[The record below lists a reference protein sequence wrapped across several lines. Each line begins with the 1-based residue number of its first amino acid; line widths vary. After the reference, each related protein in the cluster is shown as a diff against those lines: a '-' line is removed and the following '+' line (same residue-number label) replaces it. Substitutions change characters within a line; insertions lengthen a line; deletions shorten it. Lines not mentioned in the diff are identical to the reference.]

1 MRPRQDSAESH
12 LSGEHDYSD
21 PLATV
26 VRSLR
31 PNSSSATGRC
41 IRPTA
46 GDAMAGHQQGR
57 RRAWALPAQREGICT
72 MRMIRWRVRRS
83 GVLLAVAALVAGSGL
98 LATAAFSAAPTDQT
112 SGCAPDTTVQT
123 TNGPVCGIVVG
134 GVREWLGIPYAA
146 HRLVTCGGR
155 LHSHQHRGAAPC
167 KPPPSATHASRDDP
181 TCSRAKIAST
191 STSGSPREA
200 ITFR

>member
-31 PNSSSATGRC
+31 PNSSR
-41 IRPTA
+41 
-46 GDAMAGHQQGR
+46 
-57 RRAWALPAQREGICT
+57 LPAAAYGQPLVTPSPVISTTGPERGDLH

-123 TNGPVCGIVVG
+123 TNGPVCG
-134 GVREWLGIPYAA
+134 
-146 HRLVTCGGR
+146 
-155 LHSHQHRGAAPC
+155 
-167 KPPPSATHASRDDP
+167 
-181 TCSRAKIAST
+181 
-191 STSGSPREA
+191 
-200 ITFR
+200 

>member
-31 PNSSSATGRC
+31 PNSSR
-41 IRPTA
+41 
-46 GDAMAGHQQGR
+46 
-57 RRAWALPAQREGICT
+57 LPAAAYGQPLVTPWPVISKAGGELGTTGPERGDLH

-181 TCSRAKIAST
+181 TCSRAKIASS